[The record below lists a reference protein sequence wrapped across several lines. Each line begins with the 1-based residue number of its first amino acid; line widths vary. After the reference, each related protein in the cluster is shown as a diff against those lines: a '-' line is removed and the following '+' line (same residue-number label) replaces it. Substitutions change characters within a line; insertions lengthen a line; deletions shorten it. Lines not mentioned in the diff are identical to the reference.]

1 MNLNSLI
8 MSTLA
13 PTGVPVTFQTYTG
26 AATTYITFFEYN
38 QQGALF
44 ADDTEQE
51 TRYSVQIDVW
61 SKGNYKSLVGQVRVL
76 MINSGFIRNSEAE
89 LYEDDTKVFHKV
101 FRFYYAD

>member
-8 MSTLA
+8 MSTLT
-13 PTGVPVTFQTYTG
+13 PIGVPVTFQTYTG

-61 SKGNYKSLVGQVRVL
+61 SKGNYKNLVEQVRAL
-76 MINSGFIRNSEAE
+76 MTSTGFIRNSEAE

-101 FRFYYAD
+101 FRFYYAE